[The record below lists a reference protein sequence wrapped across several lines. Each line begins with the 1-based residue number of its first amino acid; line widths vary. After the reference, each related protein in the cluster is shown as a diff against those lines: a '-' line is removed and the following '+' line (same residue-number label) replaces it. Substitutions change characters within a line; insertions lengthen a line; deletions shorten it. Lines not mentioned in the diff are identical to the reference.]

1 MTFLSPEE
9 ENKPANGV
17 FLPCHSQRWWHRL
30 SWVRPGLRLAGSV
43 GLTVPIPRGIRIVAL
58 ARATSSRGGKRLR
71 QAEAGTAV
79 LCHLLSGGERGLQAA
94 APVTGASRS
103 GLSVR
108 SEVAAGAPS
117 LLLCPHAA
125 AHHAGVSPRPGS
137 APRVSAAGDG
147 VGGECRGGQDR
158 FTARGAS
165 CLCFVCRIILQ
176 NQPLTCP
183 RGPALVLCASQSLTW
198 GKRGRG
204 SLQAP
209 TPTVGEWGSLQAAHS
224 GRTGF
229 PAGPRQRASMHPP
242 RTSEPGPIASTQQ
255 PVSPVSDSWVLC
267 TIPGWPPGNSS
278 RTPAWMQL
286 LALPAVSG
294 IRSTHPRVSFRP
306 HGVGGPGCRSR
317 LKRSPGHGSRS
328 CHVCLCTARP
338 APVQPKD
345 TPTDLVCGREAAV
358 T

>member
-147 VGGECRGGQDR
+147 VGGSVAEVKTDSLPEALPVSALSAGSSSR
-158 FTARGAS
+158 TSPSPALA
-165 CLCFVCRIILQ
+165 
-176 NQPLTCP
+176 
-183 RGPALVLCASQSLTW
+183 ALVLCASQSLTW

-224 GRTGF
+224 VRTGF

-267 TIPGWPPGNSS
+267 AIPGWPPGNSS

-294 IRSTHPRVSFRP
+294 IRSTHPHVSFRP
-306 HGVGGPGCRSR
+306 HAVGGPGCCSR

>member
-1 MTFLSPEE
+1 
-9 ENKPANGV
+9 
-17 FLPCHSQRWWHRL
+17 
-30 SWVRPGLRLAGSV
+30 
-43 GLTVPIPRGIRIVAL
+43 
-58 ARATSSRGGKRLR
+58 
-71 QAEAGTAV
+71 
-79 LCHLLSGGERGLQAA
+79 
-94 APVTGASRS
+94 
-103 GLSVR
+103 
-108 SEVAAGAPS
+108 
-117 LLLCPHAA
+117 
-125 AHHAGVSPRPGS
+125 
-137 APRVSAAGDG
+137 
-147 VGGECRGGQDR
+147 
-158 FTARGAS
+158 
-165 CLCFVCRIILQ
+165 
-176 NQPLTCP
+176 
-183 RGPALVLCASQSLTW
+183 
-198 GKRGRG
+198 
-204 SLQAP
+204 
-209 TPTVGEWGSLQAAHS
+209 
-224 GRTGF
+224 
-229 PAGPRQRASMHPP
+229 MHPP

-267 TIPGWPPGNSS
+267 AIPGWPPGNSS

>member
-125 AHHAGVSPRPGS
+125 AHHAGVFPRPGS

-147 VGGECRGGQDR
+147 VGGSVAEVKTD
-158 FTARGAS
+158 S
-165 CLCFVCRIILQ
+165 L
-176 NQPLTCP
+176 PE
-183 RGPALVLCASQSLTW
+183 AL
-198 GKRGRG
+198 
-204 SLQAP
+204 
-209 TPTVGEWGSLQAAHS
+209 
-224 GRTGF
+224 
-229 PAGPRQRASMHPP
+229 
-242 RTSEPGPIASTQQ
+242 
-255 PVSPVSDSWVLC
+255 PVSALSAGS
-267 TIPGWPPGNSS
+267 SS
-278 RTPAWMQL
+278 RTSPSPA
-286 LALPAVSG
+286 LA
-294 IRSTHPRVSFRP
+294 
-306 HGVGGPGCRSR
+306 
-317 LKRSPGHGSRS
+317 
-328 CHVCLCTARP
+328 ARP
-338 APVQPKD
+338 WCFVQA
-345 TPTDLVCGREAAV
+345 RA
-358 T
+358 

>member
-147 VGGECRGGQDR
+147 VGGSVAEVKTDSLPEALPVSALSAGSSSR
-158 FTARGAS
+158 TSPSPALA
-165 CLCFVCRIILQ
+165 
-176 NQPLTCP
+176 
-183 RGPALVLCASQSLTW
+183 ALVLCASQSLTW

-267 TIPGWPPGNSS
+267 AIPGWPPGNSS